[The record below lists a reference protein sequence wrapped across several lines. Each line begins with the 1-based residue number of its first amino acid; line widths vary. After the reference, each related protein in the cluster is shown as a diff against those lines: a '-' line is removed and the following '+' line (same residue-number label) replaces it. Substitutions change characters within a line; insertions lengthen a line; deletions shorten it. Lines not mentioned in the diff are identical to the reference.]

1 MIVKVHGKD
10 LTVSPVTEK
19 KIEESLEFLNRY
31 LVIGKDDVA
40 NCVVKK
46 VGGNNQIRIE
56 ITIQTK
62 VGTLRAEVTDV
73 DLRTA
78 LDKACDR
85 LERQLNTQKSRLNRR
100 HKDSL
105 AANFVAMEEVDDSKN
120 DVVVRTKW
128 IVAQKMSL
136 DEAILQMEMLEH
148 SFFIYT
154 DEDSGEINVVYKR
167 LDGGYGVIEAHADK

>member
-10 LTVSPVTEK
+10 LTISPVTEK

-46 VGGNNQIRIE
+46 VGDNEIRIE

-62 VGTLRAEVTDV
+62 VGTLRAEVPAV

-105 AANFVAMEEVDDSKN
+105 AANFMAM
-120 DVVVRTKW
+120 
-128 IVAQKMSL
+128 
-136 DEAILQMEMLEH
+136 
-148 SFFIYT
+148 
-154 DEDSGEINVVYKR
+154 
-167 LDGGYGVIEAHADK
+167 

>member
-10 LTVSPVTEK
+10 LSISPVTEK

-31 LVIGKDDVA
+31 LVIGKDDVD

-46 VGGNNQIRIE
+46 VGDNEIRIE

-62 VGTLRAEVTDV
+62 VGTLRAEVTAA

-85 LERQLNTQKSRLNRR
+85 LERQLNTQKRKLYRR
-100 HKDSL
+100 HKVSL
-105 AANFVAMEEVDDSKN
+105 AAYFMAMEEESDAKD

-148 SFFIYT
+148 SFFIFT

>member
-10 LTVSPVTEK
+10 LTISPVTEK

-46 VGGNNQIRIE
+46 VGDNEIRIE

-62 VGTLRAEVTDV
+62 VGTLRAEVTAV

-105 AANFVAMEEVDDSKN
+105 AANFMAMEEESDAKN